1 MKHKILN
8 KVPSL
13 SYFICSLAGI
23 GYFPKAPG
31 TFGSLASVVLAWALI
46 HRIGFSFISFC
57 ALLLA
62 LLVLGIIASTQILKK
77 NKSKDPSFI
86 VIDESVGQWI
96 ALLPC
101 YDLSFFWWIIALIGF
116 RLFDIWKPGPIGWI
130 DQRTTGSPLLRS
142 FLVMADDM
150 LAGIVTALL
159 ILGAYCL
166 FGSN

>member
-1 MKHKILN
+1 MLN

-31 TFGSLASVVLAWALI
+31 TFGSLASLALAWVLI
-46 HRIGFSFISFC
+46 HRIELSFISFC

-62 LLVLGIIASTQILKK
+62 LLVLGIITSTQILKK

-86 VIDESVGQWI
+86 VIDELVGQWI

-101 YDLSFFWWIIALIGF
+101 YNLSFFWWIIALIGF

-130 DQRTTGSPLLRS
+130 DQRTTQSPLLRS
-142 FLVMADDM
+142 FLVMADDI
-150 LAGIVTALL
+150 LAGIITALL
-159 ILGAYCL
+159 VLVGHYL
-166 FGSN
+166 WYS